1 MCENVRKN
9 GKIRIFDFDGGSV
22 KTGDSGVTVAVLG
35 LLLSAAGLTY
45 LLRRKRHS

>member
-1 MCENVRKN
+1 M
-9 GKIRIFDFDGGSV
+9 DDDGGSV